1 MNPADKEERGIKKL
15 KPFEKKLLGIVI
27 ALIVIIAGFAIFYTI
42 ENKSPSGKTLVIC
55 TYGSLLSYG
64 SNKNQ
69 TYSTVFGTFE
79 KEYGVNIKI
88 VTPSTGCLPA
98 LESRKNN
105 EIANIVIGLT
115 NLNGIKAAS
124 DGLLVKYTA
133 PENFVNNTLMQEMG
147 SASSYLTP
155 YEYSYLG
162 IDYNKTGQ
170 ASGQFNPT
178 FNNLLTK
185 QNASNLLME
194 NPTTSDTGEGF
205 LLWEISYYENVLHQ
219 NWTTFWSSIKQFDGN
234 NIYDSWSS
242 AFTQFE
248 SSSPQT
254 LLVSYL
260 TDPAYNVYFG
270 YGNDVNS
277 TVTQYNGKEYG
288 WRTIYNIGIVN
299 GGGNLSLE
307 EKFVNYFL
315 SPTVQNEIP
324 TNEWMYPANS
334 TIVMPP
340 SYSATMNQSSIIPL
354 NNYISAQEIY
364 NNSESWILQW
374 QSIME

>member
-1 MNPADKEERGIKKL
+1 
-15 KPFEKKLLGIVI
+15 
-27 ALIVIIAGFAIFYTI
+27 
-42 ENKSPSGKTLVIC
+42 
-55 TYGSLLSYG
+55 
-64 SNKNQ
+64 
-69 TYSTVFGTFE
+69 
-79 KEYGVNIKI
+79 
-88 VTPSTGCLPA
+88 
-98 LESRKNN
+98 
-105 EIANIVIGLT
+105 LT
-115 NLNGIKAAS
+115 NLNGIKAS
-124 DGLLVKYTA
+124 EEGLLVKYTA
-133 PENFVNNTLMQEMG
+133 PETYVNNTLMQEMG

-170 ASGQFNPT
+170 VSGQFNPT
-178 FNNLLTK
+178 FSDLLTK

-205 LLWEISYYENVLHQ
+205 LLWEIAYYENVLHQ
-219 NWTTFWSSIKQFDGN
+219 NWTTFWSNLKQYDAN

-277 TVTQYNGKEYG
+277 TVTQYGGKEYG

-299 GGGNLSLE
+299 GTGNLSLE

-334 TIVMPP
+334 TITMPP

-354 NNYISAQEIY
+354 NNYISAQDIY